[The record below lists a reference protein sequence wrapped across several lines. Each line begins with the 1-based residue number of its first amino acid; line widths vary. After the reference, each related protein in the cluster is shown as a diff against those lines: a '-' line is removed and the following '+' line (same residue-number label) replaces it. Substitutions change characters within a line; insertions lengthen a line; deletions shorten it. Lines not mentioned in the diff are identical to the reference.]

1 MTQESLSL
9 PNALLG
15 RTVSP
20 FLEMGAYE
28 ALWADERATQKRV
41 ADRFRDNPGALPSEL
56 VPLEDAE
63 RYARLVTQLHV
74 DHGLERFGVRVH
86 QAGDYPAKLRDARHP
101 VEVLQYAGIWELTE
115 TRCVSVVGARKVSAD
130 GVRRT
135 RKVAALLASN
145 GFTVTSGL
153 AAGVDTAAH
162 RAALE
167 LGKPTIAV
175 IGTPLSATYPSENA
189 ELQERLAR
197 DHLVISEVPVWRYFQ
212 QDWRAN
218 RGWFPLRNATMSAL
232 TEATIIV
239 EASDTSGSLI
249 QARAALHQGRK
260 LFILNSC
267 FERTDI
273 TWPARFEE
281 KGAIRVRRI
290 DDVLDILGST
300 AAPEVHAMSLDS

>member
-1 MTQESLSL
+1 MQQESLSL

-28 ALWADERATQKRV
+28 ALWAEEGATQKRV
-41 ADRFRDNPGALPSEL
+41 ADQFRSHPGALPSEL
-56 VPLEDAE
+56 VPVDDAE
-63 RYARLVTQLHV
+63 RYARSVVQLHL

-86 QAGDYPAKLRDARHP
+86 QAGDYPARLRDARHP
-101 VEVLQYAGIWELTE
+101 VEVLQYSGIWELTE
-115 TRCVSVVGARKVSAD
+115 TRCVSVVGARKVSPE
-130 GVRRT
+130 GIRRT
-135 RKVAALLASN
+135 RKLAGLLASS

-175 IGTPLSATYPSENA
+175 IGTPLSATYPAENT
-189 ELQERLAR
+189 ELQQRLAQ

-267 FERTDI
+267 FERSDI
-273 TWPARFEE
+273 SWPERFEQ
-281 KGAIRVRRI
+281 KGAIRVRHI
-290 DDVLDILGST
+290 EDIL
-300 AAPEVHAMSLDS
+300 EILDEP

>member
-1 MTQESLSL
+1 MQQESLSL

-28 ALWADERATQKRV
+28 ALWAEEGATQKRV
-41 ADRFRDNPGALPSEL
+41 ADQFRSHPGALPSEL
-56 VPLEDAE
+56 VPIDDAE
-63 RYARLVTQLHV
+63 QYARRVVQLHL

-86 QAGDYPAKLRDARHP
+86 QAGDYPARLRDARHP
-101 VEVLQYAGIWELTE
+101 VEVLQYSGIWELTE
-115 TRCVSVVGARKVSAD
+115 TRCVSVVGARKVSPE
-130 GVRRT
+130 GIRRT
-135 RKVAALLASN
+135 RKLAGLLASN

-162 RAALE
+162 RTALE

-175 IGTPLSATYPSENA
+175 IGTPLSATYPAENT
-189 ELQERLAR
+189 ELQQRLAQ

-267 FERTDI
+267 FERSDI
-273 TWPARFEE
+273 SWPESFEQ

-290 DDVLDILGST
+290 EDILQI
-300 AAPEVHAMSLDS
+300 LDEP

>member
-1 MTQESLSL
+1 MQQESLSL
-9 PNALLG
+9 PNAPLG
-15 RTVSP
+15 RTISP

-28 ALWADERATQKRV
+28 ALWAEDGATLKRV
-41 ADRFRDNPGALPSEL
+41 ADQFRSNPGALPSEL
-56 VPLEDAE
+56 VSLDDAE
-63 RYARLVTQLHV
+63 RYARCVVQLHL

-101 VEVLQYAGIWELTE
+101 IEVLQYSGIWELTE
-115 TRCVSVVGARKVSAD
+115 TRCVSVVGARKVSPE

-135 RKVAALLASN
+135 RKLAGLLASN

-162 RAALE
+162 EAALE

-175 IGTPLSATYPSENA
+175 IGTPLSATYPAENA
-189 ELQERLAR
+189 ELQQRLAL

-239 EASDTSGSLI
+239 EASDASGSLI

-267 FERTDI
+267 FERRDI
-273 TWPARFEE
+273 SWPERFEQ

-290 DDVLDILGST
+290 EDILEILG
-300 AAPEVHAMSLDS
+300 ER

>member
-1 MTQESLSL
+1 MPQEILSL
-9 PNALLG
+9 PNAFLG

-28 ALWADERATQKRV
+28 ALWAEDGATQKRV
-41 ADRFRDNPGALPSEL
+41 ADRFRTSPGALPSEL
-56 VPLEDAE
+56 VPTEDAT
-63 RYARLVTQLHV
+63 RYAKNVAKLHS
-74 DHGLERFGVRVH
+74 DNGLARFGVRVH

-101 VEVLQYAGIWELTE
+101 VEVLQYSGIWELTE
-115 TRCVSVVGARKVSAD
+115 TRCVSVVGARKVSAE

-135 RKVAALLASN
+135 RKLAHLLANN

-162 RAALE
+162 QAALE
-167 LGKPTIAV
+167 VGKPTIAV
-175 IGTPLSATYPSENA
+175 IGTPLSASYPPENA
-189 ELQERLAR
+189 ELQQQLAL
-197 DHLVISEVPVWRYFQ
+197 DHLVISEVPVFRYFQ

-218 RGWFPLRNATMSAL
+218 RGWFPQRNATMSAL

-267 FERTDI
+267 FERADI
-273 TWPARFEE
+273 TWPERFEK

-290 DDVLDILGST
+290 EDVLDILNE
-300 AAPEVHAMSLDS
+300 P

>member
-1 MTQESLSL
+1 MPQESLSL
-9 PNALLG
+9 PNAFLG

-28 ALWADERATQKRV
+28 ALWADKKATQKRV
-41 ADRFRDNPGALPSEL
+41 ADRFRDNPGAFPSEL
-56 VPLEDAE
+56 VPVDDAE
-63 RYARLVTQLHV
+63 RYARLVVRLHGE
-74 DHGLERFGVRVH
+74 HGLERFGVRVH
-86 QAGDYPAKLRDARHP
+86 QAGDYPSKLRDARHP

-115 TRCVSVVGARKVSAD
+115 TRCVSVVGARKVSAE

-135 RKVAALLASN
+135 RKLANMLASN

-167 LGKPTIAV
+167 IGKPTIAV
-175 IGTPLSATYPSENA
+175 IGTPLSATYPAENT
-189 ELQERLAR
+189 ELQQLLAR
-197 DHLVISEVPVWRYFQ
+197 EHLVLSEVPVWRYFQ
-212 QDWRAN
+212 HDWRTN
-218 RGWFPLRNATMSAL
+218 REWFPKRNATMSAL

-249 QARAALHQGRK
+249 QAKAALHQGRK

-267 FERTDI
+267 FERSDI
-273 TWPARFEE
+273 SWPERFEK

-290 DDVLDILGST
+290 EDVLDILGES
-300 AAPEVHAMSLDS
+300 